1 MCSVNESR
9 KKAERE
15 EVVGVLGSSVL
26 LDPEITV
33 DSSKNEILWTFKASN
48 KSHDVILDHI
58 PGVATLEPSE
68 QFKDRLQFNAANG
81 ALMINHLEASD
92 EGNYTYSVDSKELK
106 IIQLLVIDKMEE
118 VIGILGSSVLL
129 DPKIKVDPNKNDVLW
144 TFIGSNK
151 SLEIVLDHIP
161 GLTME
166 PSEQF
171 KNRSQFFASS
181 GGLMINSLKAS
192 DQGDY
197 TFTVDGRELKVI
209 QLFLHEKMK
218 EVIGILNSSVLLDP
232 ELEVDPSKN
241 EIVWTFIGNSILH
254 HVPDQKTTEYSEQF
268 ESRLK
273 FNTSNGVLT
282 VNGLT
287 PGDQGNYSF
296 IVNEQEMKILQL
308 LIFEKLSNAS
318 IFIDSYS
325 SLGFTVQLTCDV
337 DGDADEFQWQ
347 KDGGEISQ
355 RHRLTDG
362 NMTLVIQH
370 ALVSD
375 CGSYTCVA
383 KNPISSI
390 RGNRSII
397 LIGLSNN
404 DAIVVFVLTAG
415 LVICSASLHPA
426 MLLDD
431 WKLKTQGV
439 LGITFYFLSIAVCH
453 TVADVAFLAVV
464 FYWSYAQGLSPLVV
478 VTSSTLITG
487 LLLSSLN
494 INTFIYLPWTRTS
507 NQEIIRRIKI
517 WFNWLSISK
526 VVLVFCIMMVGVLY
540 GIVTGFSKKDNASA
554 AVGIVALLGIVLISL
569 CIFICWKNNTDQG
582 TNWIPKRILKL
593 RPICITCINFI
604 VFIVIAGDVLSSAL
618 SLDGNAAVALLITGL
633 MLPLMFLIPL
643 MYLLLTPNLN
653 KVAALRVRRWLSIY
667 NPIFLFVGFIT
678 MISWM
683 VITGFTRE
691 DIVIVT
697 SSVMGLVL
705 SAANAITF
713 LFWTWKEFPG
723 DKCWRWSLN
732 ICNVVSLVSI
742 LIAFICWIVFKGER
756 CDSNIP
762 IWILLIVSMPGCVIT
777 LFRTFLVWHCK
788 SKETNTDNS
797 AEGEQ
802 DSREMNE
809 LQNMNTRLE
818 AEPR

>member
-1 MCSVNESR
+1 MLSLVLQFVLAAAHA
-9 KKAERE
+9 KAERE

-308 LIFEKLSNAS
+308 LIF
-318 IFIDSYS
+318 
-325 SLGFTVQLTCDV
+325 
-337 DGDADEFQWQ
+337 
-347 KDGGEISQ
+347 
-355 RHRLTDG
+355 
-362 NMTLVIQH
+362 
-370 ALVSD
+370 
-375 CGSYTCVA
+375 
-383 KNPISSI
+383 
-390 RGNRSII
+390 
-397 LIGLSNN
+397 GLSNN